1 MRWRCTAP
9 HPPFISSLSF
19 ERGGRI
25 VFTFKM
31 NKEKLIEEVRKYN
44 LLYDLSDSKYSD
56 NVKKEEA
63 WAEISNTLAVTGN
76 RYYLCITNLK

>member
-1 MRWRCTAP
+1 MRWRCAAP
-9 HPPFISSLSF
+9 HPPFIPSLSF
-19 ERGGRI
+19 ERSGRI

-31 NKEKLIEEVRKYN
+31 NKEKLIEEVRKYT

-63 WAEISNTLAVTGN
+63 WTEISNTLAVTGN
-76 RYYLCITNLK
+76 GYYLCIKNIK